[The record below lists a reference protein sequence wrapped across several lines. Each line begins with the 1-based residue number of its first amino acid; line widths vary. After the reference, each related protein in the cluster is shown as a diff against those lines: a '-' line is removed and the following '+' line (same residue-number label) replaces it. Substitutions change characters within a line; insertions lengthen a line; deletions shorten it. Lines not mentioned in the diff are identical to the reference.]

1 MRSPTAIMAL
11 AIIAAPGAALAFE
24 AGELVG
30 KWGLAAYFEDKD
42 AGQTEAAAHAQCHAP
57 YVIARGRTGGVMLH
71 LPDERKTTEMQV
83 KASLGTV
90 YIGPP
95 GEAGGKADRQV
106 LRFDGRTLVLKWL
119 DPEVAHRYGIMVFV
133 RCGK

>member
-1 MRSPTAIMAL
+1 MRTVAAL
-11 AIIAAPGAALAFE
+11 FAAATLLAPGVAAALE
-24 AGELVG
+24 ASELVG

-42 AGQTEAAAHAQCHAP
+42 AAPTEAAAHAQCHAP
-57 YVIARGRTGGVMLH
+57 YVIARGRSGGVMLH

-83 KASLGTV
+83 KTSLGATYV
-90 YIGPP
+90 GPP
-95 GEAGGKADRQV
+95 GEAGGKNDREV

-119 DPEVAHRYGIMVFV
+119 DASVARRYGAMVFV